1 MLVSSIRKIVFASVL
16 AGAVMASAAPATY
29 TGVLTDDMCGVGKH
43 MLPGK
48 SDADCV
54 RECVKSGSKY
64 ALAVGK
70 KLYILSGDAKQF
82 DPLAGKKV
90 TVTGETKGNTLEV
103 KSIAAA
109 K

>member
-1 MLVSSIRKIVFASVL
+1 MLISSIRKLVLAGML
-16 AGAVMASAAPATY
+16 AGAVMASAAPQTY
-29 TGVLTDDMCGVGKH
+29 TGVVTDDMCGTGKH

-82 DPLAGKKV
+82 DTLAGKKV
-90 TVTGETKGNTLEV
+90 AVTGETKGNTIAV